1 MNMNMN
7 AKKRVNGSW
16 VDAPYY
22 IHKTA
27 ADTFTTLPVDV
38 YADGNNATVGLKGNT
53 TQSGTPT
60 SDNPIMPKGCGE
72 RTANLYPLDASR
84 LHVGRIENDGT
95 IDYETGTLTVGPGSV
110 TYEANEAWRGFYTDF
125 IQVNEK
131 EKLTFSPTNSATV
144 AWSCSC
150 YDENDNF
157 LGKATAQSAASTR
170 TFTLLTG
177 TKKVR
182 VSVTSSDT
190 TYTILRPMLN
200 TGSTPLPYEPY
211 GYKILIS
218 SANTTTPV
226 YLGEVETTR
235 RVKKLVLTGEET
247 FFQDKERADS
257 WRFYSNPLIS
267 AKSNVSIC
275 SHFAY
280 IGTGR
285 VNESD
290 TIGFSLFSAAQFGC
304 RCPKEIANT
313 ITKFKAFLAAQYA
326 AGTPVTVW
334 YVLATPETGI
344 VNEPLMKIGEYADE
358 VSNISIPTITGKNIV
373 DVETVLK
380 PSEVSFNY
388 AGWHTAVVHKR
399 INGAWD

>member
-1 MNMNMN
+1 MALSESVGEVNMSMN

-16 VDAPYY
+16 VDITLRQY
-22 IHKTA
+22 KTA
-27 ADTFTTLPVDV
+27 TDTITTFPAVL
-38 YADGNNATVGLKGNT
+38 YTTGTTATVVLKGQT
-53 TQSGTPT
+53 VQSGTP
-60 SDNPIMPKGCGE
+60 SPDSLIMPQGTGE
-72 RTANLYPLDASR
+72 RTGNLFDPNSVRYHMGKGTGNRIGAVPNGAMFYIKAVPNTEYTLKIHTTDSTFAR
-84 LHVGRIENDGT
+84 LYLSNAPIAEGVPESYNVISESETT
-95 IDYETGTLTVGPGSV
+95 INPEV
-110 TYEANEAWRGFYTDF
+110 TISNTNYTYLW
-125 IQVNEK
+125 IQV
-131 EKLTFSPTNSATV
+131 
-144 AWSCSC
+144 
-150 YDENDNF
+150 
-157 LGKATAQSAASTR
+157 G
-170 TFTLLTG
+170 G
-177 TKKVR
+177 TWYTEHGG
-182 VSVTSSDT
+182 TS
-190 TYTILRPMLN
+190 IMLN
-200 TGSTPLPYEPY
+200 SGSTALPYEPY
-211 GYKILIS
+211 GYKIPIS
-218 SANTTTPV
+218 SANTTTTV

-313 ITKFKAFLAAQYA
+313 ITEFKAFLAARYA
-326 AGTPVTVW
+326 AGTPVCVW
-334 YVLATPETGI
+334 YVLANEETGI
-344 VNEPLMKIGEYADE
+344 VNEPLMKIGNYADE

-373 DVETVLK
+373 DVETVPK

>member
-1 MNMNMN
+1 MNMN

-53 TQSGTPT
+53 VQNGTP
-60 SDNPIMPKGCGE
+60 SPDSPIMPEGTGDLETSGE
-72 RTANLYPLDASR
+72 
-84 LHVGRIENDGT
+84 
-95 IDYETGTLTVGPGSV
+95 
-110 TYEANEAWRGFYTDF
+110 
-125 IQVNEK
+125 
-131 EKLTFSPTNSATV
+131 
-144 AWSCSC
+144 
-150 YDENDNF
+150 
-157 LGKATAQSAASTR
+157 KAGQ
-170 TFTLLTG
+170 
-177 TKKVR
+177 
-182 VSVTSSDT
+182 
-190 TYTILRPMLN
+190 
-200 TGSTPLPYEPY
+200 
-211 GYKILIS
+211 YKIPIS
-218 SANTTTPV
+218 SANTTTPI

-235 RVKKLVLTGEET
+235 KIKKLVLTGEET
-247 FFQDKERADS
+247 FFKDKERADS

-280 IGTGR
+280 IGTGQ

-313 ITKFKAFLAAQYA
+313 ITEFKAFLAAQYA

-334 YVLATPETGI
+334 YALANEETGI
-344 VNEPLMKIGEYADE
+344 INEPLMKIGDYADE

>member
-1 MNMNMN
+1 MNMN

-53 TQSGTPT
+53 DQSGTPT
-60 SDNPIMPKGCGE
+60 PDNPIMPQGTGE
-72 RTANLYPLDASR
+72 RTGNLFDPNSVRYHMGKGTGNRIGAVSNGAMFYIKAVPNTEYTLKIHTTDSTFAR
-84 LHVGRIENDGT
+84 LYLSNAPIAEGVPESYNVISESETT
-95 IDYETGTLTVGPGSV
+95 INPEV
-110 TYEANEAWRGFYTDF
+110 TISNTNYTYLW
-125 IQVNEK
+125 IQV
-131 EKLTFSPTNSATV
+131 
-144 AWSCSC
+144 
-150 YDENDNF
+150 
-157 LGKATAQSAASTR
+157 G
-170 TFTLLTG
+170 G
-177 TKKVR
+177 TWYTEHGG
-182 VSVTSSDT
+182 TS
-190 TYTILRPMLN
+190 IMLN
-200 TGSTPLPYEPY
+200 TGSTALPYEPY

-226 YLGEVETTR
+226 YLGEAQATR
-235 RVKKLVLTGEET
+235 KIKKLVLTGEEK
-247 FFQDKERADS
+247 FFRDKERADS
-257 WRFYSNPLIS
+257 WRFYSMPLIS

-275 SHFAY
+275 NHFAY
-280 IGTGR
+280 IGTSL

-290 TIGFSLFSAAQFGC
+290 TIGFSIFSTKQFGC

-313 ITKFKAFLAAQYA
+313 ITEFKAFLAAQYA
-326 AGTPVTVW
+326 AGTPVCVW
-334 YVLATPETGI
+334 YVLATEETGI
-344 VNEPLMKIGEYADE
+344 VNEPLMKIGDYADE

>member
-1 MNMNMN
+1 MNMN

>member
-1 MNMNMN
+1 MSMN

-16 VDAPYY
+16 VNTTLRQY
-22 IHKTA
+22 KTA
-27 ADTFTTLPVDV
+27 TDTITTFPAVL
-38 YADGNNATVGLKGNT
+38 YTTGTTATVVLKGQT
-53 TQSGTPT
+53 VQSGTPSPT
-60 SDNPIMPKGCGE
+60 PPIMPKGCGE
-72 RTANLYPLDASR
+72 RTANLYPLDASK

-95 IDYETGTLTVGPGSV
+95 IDYEIGTLTVGPGSV

-131 EKLTFSPTNSATV
+131 EKLTFSPTNSTTV

-157 LGKATAQSAASTR
+157 LGKATAQSTASTR

-182 VSVTSSDT
+182 VSATSSNT

-200 TGSTPLPYEPY
+200 SGSTALPYEPY
-211 GYKILIS
+211 GYKISIS

-235 RVKKLVLTGEET
+235 KIRKLVLTGEET

-313 ITKFKAFLAAQYA
+313 ITEFKAFLAAQYA
-326 AGTPVTVW
+326 AGTPVCVW

-344 VNEPLMKIGEYADE
+344 VNEPLMKIDNYADE